1 MSDTHEVFLGLVDG
15 VRKLVAGD
23 RSQVDRLAALY
34 ADQAQVVYWG
44 APDEPL
50 QGREALRAHFTK
62 VPERFA
68 APRYRGFRAE
78 NVRIHDTADPEV
90 IVSEFAYVS
99 DGDGVGDV
107 DGPPLNLRCCFVL
120 RIRGGEIIETRDYVL
135 GAV

>member
-15 VRKLVAGD
+15 VRKLIAGD

-34 ADQAQVVYWG
+34 AEQTHVVYAG
-44 APDEPL
+44 TPDEPMRS
-50 QGREALRAHFTK
+50 REELRAHFTK
-62 VPERFA
+62 VPERFG

-99 DGDGVGDV
+99 DGDGVGDL
-107 DGPPLNLRCCFVL
+107 DGPPLNLRCCFVF
-120 RIRGGEIIETRDYVL
+120 RIRAGEIVDSRDYVL
-135 GAV
+135 GTM